1 MGLTFR
7 YFNQKPKRELMKY
20 LILLFAIT
28 ANAEPLSKI
37 IDKLEV
43 IESNGNSQAIG
54 DNGKALG
61 CLQIWSIM
69 VAECNRILKRNEFSD
84 KDRLSRSKS
93 RQMATVFLSHQRTRY
108 FKKYGKYPTS
118 AELASAW
125 NTGSIFKQNTKY
137 KNKYKE
143 LVK

>member
-1 MGLTFR
+1 
-7 YFNQKPKRELMKY
+7 MKY
-20 LILLFAIT
+20 LILLFAMT
-28 ANAEPLSKI
+28 ANAEPISTI

-43 IESNGNSQAIG
+43 IESNGNTQAIG
-54 DNGKALG
+54 DNGKAVG

-69 VAECNRILKRNEFSD
+69 TKECNRILKRNEFTD

-93 RQMATVFLSHQRTRY
+93 RQMATVFLSYQRTRY

-137 KNKYKE
+137 KKKYKE